1 MATGADDGRISLWK
15 DVTTEEARKEQ
26 KIKEK
31 RVSEIT
37 KVDEFMKIGDL
48 LNVCLICLDK
58 RRIIQLRA
66 IFENYDVPLEDLM
79 LAMNKDQLAILI
91 QFLQKWNTNAR
102 TCHLRTLLFSHL
114 ALNLDDGTLNAVEV
128 FKEFCGAYE
137 SYGER
142 HYSRISTLKSKAY
155 LLDVILTSS
164 G

>member
-79 LAMNKDQLAILI
+79 LAMNKDQLAIFI
-91 QFLQKWNTNAR
+91 QFLQK
-102 TCHLRTLLFSHL
+102 
-114 ALNLDDGTLNAVEV
+114 
-128 FKEFCGAYE
+128 
-137 SYGER
+137 
-142 HYSRISTLKSKAY
+142 
-155 LLDVILTSS
+155 
-164 G
+164 